1 MRMEKTKLGDVVTL
15 KRGYDLPSYNRE
27 EGVIPIV
34 SSSGITGHH
43 NTAMVR
49 GPGVVT
55 GRYGTLG
62 EVFYIEE
69 DFWPLNTSLYVQDF
83 HGNNPRFIFYF
94 LQQVL
99 SNTASDKAA
108 VPGVNRNDLHAR
120 DVVCPNRDSQERIAD
135 FLANY
140 DDLIENNR
148 RRIALLEESARL
160 MYREWFVHLRFPGH
174 EHVRFD
180 NGVPEGWEKKQLG
193 TIAKLNYGKAL
204 KEENRIPGPYPVY
217 GSSGVVGWHERHL
230 VSGPGIVV
238 GRKGN
243 VGSVY
248 WSNSD
253 FYPID
258 TVYYIESDSSNYY
271 LYFALKHTKFINTD
285 VAVPGLNRDLA
296 HSQKIFVPDK
306 RTAFLFEEYTT
317 TNYKQIHILQ
327 RHNDNLTQARDLLLP
342 RLMNGEL
349 AV

>member
-1 MRMEKTKLGDVVTL
+1 MRVEKTKLGSIVTL
-15 KRGYDLPSYNRE
+15 KRGYDLPSYRRE
-27 EGVIPIV
+27 EGAIPIV

-43 NTAMVR
+43 NAAMVR

-62 EVFYIEE
+62 EVFYLEE

-83 HGNNPRFIFYF
+83 HGNNPQFIYYF

-120 DVVCPNRDSQERIAD
+120 DVVCPDPDSQESIAD
-135 FLANY
+135 FLTNY

-148 RRIALLEESARL
+148 RRIELLEESARL
-160 MYREWFVHLRFPGH
+160 LYREWFVHLRFPGH
-174 EHVRFD
+174 EHIPVEA
-180 NGVPEGWEKKQLG
+180 GVPEGWVKQPLG
-193 TIAKLNYGKAL
+193 DITKLNYGKAL
-204 KEENRIPGPYPVY
+204 TGDNRVAGPYPVY
-217 GSSGVVGWHERHL
+217 GSSGIVGWHEKPL
-230 VSGPGIVV
+230 VAGPGILV

-243 VGSVY
+243 VGRIF
-248 WSNSD
+248 WSNMD

-258 TVYYIESDSSNYY
+258 TLYFIDNEESNYY
-271 LYFALKHTKFINTD
+271 LYFALQHTKFINTD

-296 HSQKIFVPDK
+296 HSQKILVPDK
-306 RTAFLFEEYTT
+306 QIVSLFEEYITT
-317 TNYKQIHILQ
+317 TFKQIHALQ
-327 RHNDNLTQARDLLLP
+327 PYNDNLAKARDILLP